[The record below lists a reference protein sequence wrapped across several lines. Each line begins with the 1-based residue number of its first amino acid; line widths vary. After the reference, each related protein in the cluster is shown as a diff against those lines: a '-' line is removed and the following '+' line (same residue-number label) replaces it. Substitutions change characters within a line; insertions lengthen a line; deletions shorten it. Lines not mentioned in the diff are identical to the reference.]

1 MKICILGDGLTS
13 LTLAKA
19 LINIGV
25 YVDMFSNKKK
35 KQNKSRTLGL
45 SKSNIKFFEKNILN
59 IEKLLWEISK
69 IEIYSENLN
78 YEKILNFE
86 NKNERLFS
94 VIKNYELNDFLL
106 SELNKSKL
114 FSVKKKIVNYDLI
127 KDNYKL
133 IVNCDYEN
141 QITKKFFYKKFYKD
155 YGGYAHT
162 AIIEHKKIL
171 NNTASQTF
179 TKKGPIAFLPISNFQ
194 TSVVYSVKDLKD
206 IELTNLVKKYN
217 NKYEIKKIRD
227 ICNFKLNASDL
238 RSYHYK
244 NILAFGD
251 MLHKLQP
258 LAGQGFN
265 MSIRDIKKLIEL
277 IKFKIDH
284 GLDLDNSICL
294 DFEKV
299 SKHRNYLFSRSIDFV
314 YEFFNLEN
322 KIKNSIL
329 SKAVKLLGKNN
340 LTNKFFI
347 KFADKGITI

>member
-45 SKSNIKFFEKNILN
+45 LKSNIKFFEKNILN

-206 IELTNLVKKYN
+206 IELTNL
-217 NKYEIKKIRD
+217 IKKFI
-227 ICNFKLNASDL
+227 
-238 RSYHYK
+238 
-244 NILAFGD
+244 
-251 MLHKLQP
+251 
-258 LAGQGFN
+258 
-265 MSIRDIKKLIEL
+265 
-277 IKFKIDH
+277 
-284 GLDLDNSICL
+284 
-294 DFEKV
+294 
-299 SKHRNYLFSRSIDFV
+299 
-314 YEFFNLEN
+314 N
-322 KIKNSIL
+322 KINTSRKKIISMFGN
-329 SKAVKLLGKNN
+329 
-340 LTNKFFI
+340 FF
-347 KFADKGITI
+347 KV